1 MALTKLF
8 YLLIAFIILIPVYAC
23 TETKG
28 GSQEASFKQQP
39 EVMEIR
45 PEPPV
50 KIKLK
55 RGTSGEYSW
64 ELGGDDADKVLEA
77 DRKLKKGL
85 GK

>member
-1 MALTKLF
+1 MAITRLF
-8 YLLIAFIILIPVYAC
+8 YLLIAIIIFPVHAC

-28 GSQEASFKQQP
+28 GAQEASFKQQP

-55 RGTSGEYSW
+55 RSTSGEYSW
-64 ELGGDDADKVLEA
+64 ELGGDDAANVLEA
-77 DRKLKKGL
+77 DRKLRERL